1 MMTDRVLQHVSSF
14 NLLVILNVLMFYNVN
29 DIRAWKDTSKIC
41 NMILLFPCM
50 PFIVSRQ
57 VMKQKILGRKTEI

>member
-1 MMTDRVLQHVSSF
+1 MMKTDRVLQHVST
-14 NLLVILNVLMFYNVN
+14 LLVILNVLMFYNVN

-41 NMILLFPCM
+41 KMILLFPCM